1 METERKR
8 LTLDELRETEEFRIL
23 TQKQKLFVAHY
34 CGGLT
39 SGDYDEIAATL
50 AAYHCKTR
58 EVARVMSYSLMNNI
72 KIVAALN
79 RHFNEEPLAAFVK
92 QLDRAIRN
100 KKLTPSQFNALKLK
114 ADLMGFGAKLPGVG
128 HRAPEQAIERAEAAE
143 AAAKPKRAST
153 YKRKTRVDYGATTKL
168 F

>member
-8 LTLDELRETEEFRIL
+8 LTLEELRETDEFRAL

-34 CGGLT
+34 CGGMD
-39 SGDYDEIAATL
+39 SGKYDEIAATL
-50 AAYHCKTR
+50 TAYNCKTP

-72 KIVAALN
+72 KIVAALT
-79 RHFNEEPLAAFVK
+79 RHFNREPLADFLK

-100 KKLTPSQFNALKLK
+100 KKLTVAQFNALKLK

-128 HRAPEQAIERAEAAE
+128 HYAPGPLIEKAEAAE
-143 AAAKPKRAST
+143 QVAKPKRAST
-153 YKRKTRVDYGATTKL
+153 YKRKMKVDYGATTKL